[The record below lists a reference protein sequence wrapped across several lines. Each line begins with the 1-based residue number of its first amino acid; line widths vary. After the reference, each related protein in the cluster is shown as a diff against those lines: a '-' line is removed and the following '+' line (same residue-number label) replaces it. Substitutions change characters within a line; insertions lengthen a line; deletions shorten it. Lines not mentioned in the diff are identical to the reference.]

1 MCPFSLLFVLTS
13 PHPSLFPFRDALLRE
28 GQEQISM
35 SFWNDPLKVAADW
48 LMGIFTG
55 WGMPE
60 VAAQILIGFLGIFVL
75 ISLLMVLDIF
85 LVWVERKVV
94 SRFQDRIGPNRV
106 GPFGLIQPFADIIKL
121 LIKEDITPGGADRVV
136 YNIAP
141 MLSMMSVL
149 ILWAVV
155 PLAPRII
162 GVDLNI
168 GALYIIAA
176 GAIGTLS
183 IIMAGWS
190 SNNKFALIGA
200 FRQVAVMVSFEIP
213 MLTMLLIPTIFAGSM
228 GFNAITEA
236 QDIWFFW
243 LAPLAAIIFLIA
255 AIAELGRAPFDM
267 SEGESELVAGF
278 NTEYSGMKFGM
289 FYAGELLH
297 AFTFGGFWAI
307 LFFGG
312 YRFFGLERVSAFLAI
327 AVIIFK
333 AFIGY
338 WIIMWIKYTLM
349 RIRIDHMLAF
359 NWKFLTPL
367 AFTLLMVVAL
377 MNALLKGTPTLVYV
391 AGMFLSN
398 LGLGWIALEVVRS
411 YSHGEREKVEGP
423 KPVVEAVH
431 H

>member
-1 MCPFSLLFVLTS
+1 
-13 PHPSLFPFRDALLRE
+13 
-28 GQEQISM
+28 M
-35 SFWNDPLKVAADW
+35 SFWKDPLKVAAEW
-48 LMGIFTG
+48 LMSIFSS

-60 VAAQILIGFLGIFVL
+60 TLAQVLIGFLGIFVL
-75 ISLLMVLDIF
+75 IALLMVVDIF

-121 LIKEDITPGGADRVV
+121 LIKEDTTPGGADKVV

-155 PLAPRII
+155 PLAPTIL

-168 GALYIIAA
+168 GVLYIIAA

-213 MLTMLLIPTIFAGSM
+213 MLAMLLIPTILTGSM
-228 GFNAITEA
+228 GTAAIIEG
-236 QDIWFFW
+236 QSVWYFW
-243 LAPLAAIIFLIA
+243 LSPLGALIFLIA

-267 SEGESELVAGF
+267 AEGESELVSGY
-278 NTEYSGMKFGM
+278 NIEYSGMKFGM

-297 AFTFGGFWAI
+297 AFTFGGFLAI
-307 LFFGG
+307 MFFGG
-312 YRFFGLERVSAFLAI
+312 YRFFGLEKISPFLAI
-327 AVIIFK
+327 AVLVFK

-338 WIIMWIKYTLM
+338 WIIMWVKYTLM

-367 AFTLLMVVAL
+367 AFTLIIVTAL
-377 MNALLKGTPTLVYV
+377 MNALLSGFDLWIYV
-391 AGMFLSN
+391 LGMFLSN
-398 LGLGWIALEVVRS
+398 ILVAWGALEIARS
-411 YSHGEREKVEGP
+411 YSRREREKVEGP
-423 KPVVEAVH
+423 KPVVETAH

>member
-1 MCPFSLLFVLTS
+1 
-13 PHPSLFPFRDALLRE
+13 
-28 GQEQISM
+28 M

-48 LMGIFTG
+48 LLGIFTA

-60 VAAQILIGFLGIFVL
+60 PAANLLIGFLGVLIL
-75 ISLLMVLDIF
+75 ISLLMVLDIG

-94 SRFQDRIGPNRV
+94 ARFQDRIGPNRL

-121 LIKEDITPGGADRVV
+121 MIKEDTTPAGADKVV
-136 YNIAP
+136 YNLAP

-149 ILWAVV
+149 ILWAIV
-155 PLAPRII
+155 PLAPTIL

-168 GALYIIAA
+168 GVLYIVAA

-183 IIMAGWS
+183 IIMAGWA

-200 FRQVAVMVSFEIP
+200 FRQVAVMISFEVP
-213 MLTMLLIPTIFAGSM
+213 MLATLLIPTILSGSM
-228 GFNAITEA
+228 GTAHIIA
-236 QDIWFFW
+236 SQDIWYVLLSPLGALIFF
-243 LAPLAAIIFLIA
+243 LA
-255 AIAELGRAPFDM
+255 AIAELGRAPFDLA
-267 SEGESELVAGF
+267 EGESELVAGY
-278 NTEYSGMKFGM
+278 NIEYSGMKFGM

-312 YRFFGLERVSAFLAI
+312 YRFFGLEQVSPFLAI
-327 AVIIFK
+327 AVLFFK

-338 WIIMWIKYTLM
+338 WLIMWVRYTLL

-367 AFTLLMVVAL
+367 AFTLIMVTAL
-377 MNALLKGTPTLVYV
+377 MNALLSGAPTWLYV
-391 AGMFLSN
+391 AGMFFSN
-398 LGLGWIALEVVRS
+398 LLVAWGALEIARS
-411 YSHGEREKVEGP
+411 YSRKERERIEG
-423 KPVVEAVH
+423 KRVVQAGH
-431 H
+431 S

>member
-1 MCPFSLLFVLTS
+1 
-13 PHPSLFPFRDALLRE
+13 
-28 GQEQISM
+28 M

-48 LMGIFTG
+48 LMSILTG

-60 VAAQILIGFLGIFVL
+60 VAAQVLIGFLGVFLL
-75 ISLLMVLDIF
+75 ISILMVLDIF

-121 LIKEDITPGGADRVV
+121 LIKEDITPGGADKVV

-149 ILWAVV
+149 ILWAIV
-155 PLAPRII
+155 PLAPTIL

-213 MLTMLLIPTIFAGSM
+213 MLTMLLIPTILAGSM
-228 GFNAITEA
+228 GMNAIIEK
-236 QDIWFFW
+236 QDIWFVW
-243 LAPLAAIIFLIA
+243 LAPLGALIFLIT

-267 SEGESELVAGF
+267 AEGESELVAGY

-297 AFTFGGFWAI
+297 AFTYGGFLSI

-312 YRFFGLERVSAFLAI
+312 YRFFGLEQVSPFLAI

-333 AFIGY
+333 AFVGY
-338 WIIMWIKYTLM
+338 WVIMWVKYTLL

-367 AFTLLMVVAL
+367 SFTLLMVTAL
-377 MNALLKGTPTLVYV
+377 VNALLAGTAAWLYV

-398 LGLGWIALEVVRS
+398 VVLAWAALEIARS
-411 YSHGEREKVEGP
+411 YGRKEREKVEGV
-423 KPVVEAVH
+423 KNVVTTSRSIP
-431 H
+431 

>member
-1 MCPFSLLFVLTS
+1 
-13 PHPSLFPFRDALLRE
+13 
-28 GQEQISM
+28 M
-35 SFWNDPLKVAADW
+35 SFLQDPLKVAADW
-48 LMGIFTG
+48 LMGLFTG

-60 VAAQILIGFLGIFVL
+60 IAAQILIGFLGIFLL

-121 LIKEDITPGGADRVV
+121 LIKEDTTPGGADKVV

-190 SNNKFALIGA
+190 SNNKYALIGA

-213 MLTMLLIPTIFAGSM
+213 MLTMLLIPTIFARSM
-228 GFNAITEA
+228 GFNAIIEA

-243 LAPLAAIIFLIA
+243 LAPLAVVIFLIA

-267 SEGESELVAGF
+267 AEGESELVAGY

-312 YRFFGLERVSAFLAI
+312 YRFFGLEQVSAFLAI

-349 RIRIDHMLAF
+349 RIRIDHMLSF

-367 AFTLLMVVAL
+367 AFVLLMVIAL
-377 MNALLKGTPTLVYV
+377 LNALLAGTPPLVYTAV
-391 AGMFLSN
+391 MFLAN
-398 LGLGWIALEVVRS
+398 VAVGWVALEIARS
-411 YSHGEREKVEGP
+411 YSRKERERVEG
-423 KPVVEAVH
+423 VQQIVEVQH
-431 H
+431 

>member
-1 MCPFSLLFVLTS
+1 
-13 PHPSLFPFRDALLRE
+13 
-28 GQEQISM
+28 M

-48 LMGIFTG
+48 LLGVLTR

-60 VAAQILIGFLGIFVL
+60 IAASILIGFLGVLLL

-121 LIKEDITPGGADRVV
+121 MIKEDTTPGGADKVI

-155 PLAPRII
+155 PLAPTIL

-168 GALYIIAA
+168 GVLYIIAA

-183 IIMAGWS
+183 ILMAGWS

-213 MLTMLLIPTIFAGSM
+213 MLTMLLIPTIFSGSM
-228 GFNAITEA
+228 GMGKIIESQNV
-236 QDIWFFW
+236 WYFF
-243 LAPLAAIIFLIA
+243 LAPLAALIFLIA

-267 SEGESELVAGF
+267 AEGESELVSGY
-278 NTEYSGMKFGM
+278 NIEYSGMKFGM

-312 YRFFGLERVSAFLAI
+312 YRFFGLERVSPFLAI
-327 AVIIFK
+327 AIIIFK
-333 AFIGY
+333 AFLGY
-338 WIIMWIKYTLM
+338 WIIMWVKYTLM
-349 RIRIDHMLAF
+349 RIRIDHMLGF

-367 AFTLLMVVAL
+367 AFVLLMVTAL
-377 MNALLKGTPTLVYV
+377 MNALLSGTSTWFYV
-391 AGMFLSN
+391 TAMFLSN
-398 LGLGWIALEVVRS
+398 VVVAWIALEIARA
-411 YSHGEREKVEGP
+411 YSRKQRERTEGA
-423 KPVVEAVH
+423 KAEALAEAAQH
-431 H
+431 

>member
-1 MCPFSLLFVLTS
+1 
-13 PHPSLFPFRDALLRE
+13 
-28 GQEQISM
+28 M
-35 SFWNDPLKVAADW
+35 SFLNDPLKVAADW
-48 LMGIFTG
+48 LLGIFTG
-55 WGMPE
+55 WGMP
-60 VAAQILIGFLGIFVL
+60 VTAALILIGFLGVLLL

-94 SRFQDRIGPNRV
+94 ARFQDRLGPNRV
-106 GPFGLIQPFADIIKL
+106 GPWGLIQPFADIIKL
-121 LIKEDITPGGADRVV
+121 IIKEDTTPGGADKVV
-136 YNIAP
+136 YNLAP

-155 PLAPRII
+155 PLAPTML

-168 GALYIIAA
+168 GVLYIIAA
-176 GAIGTLS
+176 GAIGALS

-200 FRQVAVMVSFEIP
+200 FRQVAVMVSFEVP

-228 GFNAITEA
+228 GMGAITES
-236 QDIWFFW
+236 QDVWFFF
-243 LAPLAAIIFLIA
+243 LAPLAAVIFLIA

-267 SEGESELVAGF
+267 AEGESELVSGY
-278 NTEYSGMKFGM
+278 NIEYSGMKFGM

-312 YRFFGLERVSAFLAI
+312 YRFFGLEKVSPFLAI
-327 AVIIFK
+327 ATILFK
-333 AFIGY
+333 AFVGY
-338 WIIMWIKYTLM
+338 FIIMWIKYTLL

-367 AFTLLMVVAL
+367 AFTLLMVTAL
-377 MNALLKGTPTLVYV
+377 MNALLAGTPTWLYV
-391 AGMFLSN
+391 SLMFLSN
-398 LGLGWIALEVVRS
+398 VVVAWIALEIART
-411 YSHGEREKVEGP
+411 YSRREREKVEGS
-423 KPVVEAVH
+423 KAGSLVEIEAAH
-431 H
+431 Q

>member
-1 MCPFSLLFVLTS
+1 
-13 PHPSLFPFRDALLRE
+13 
-28 GQEQISM
+28 M

-60 VAAQILIGFLGIFVL
+60 LLAQILIGFLGIFILVA
-75 ISLLMVLDIF
+75 LLMVLDIA

-94 SRFQDRIGPNRV
+94 ARFQDRIGPNRL
-106 GPFGLIQPFADIIKL
+106 GPFGLIQPFADIVKL
-121 LIKEDITPGGADRVV
+121 IIKEDTTPGGADKVV

-155 PLAPRII
+155 PLAPTIL

-168 GALYIIAA
+168 GVLYIIAA

-213 MLTMLLIPTIFAGSM
+213 MLATLLIPTILAGSM
-228 GFNAITEA
+228 GTSAIVEGQT
-236 QDIWFFW
+236 IWYF
-243 LAPLAAIIFLIA
+243 LLSPLGALIFLIA

-267 SEGESELVAGF
+267 AEGESELVSGY
-278 NTEYSGMKFGM
+278 NIEYSGMKFGM

-307 LFFGG
+307 MFFGG
-312 YRFFGLERVSAFLAI
+312 YRFFGLEKVSPFLAI
-327 AVIIFK
+327 AIILFK

-338 WIIMWIKYTLM
+338 WIIMWVKYTLM
-349 RIRIDHMLAF
+349 RIRIDHMLSF

-367 AFTLLMVVAL
+367 AFVLLMVTAL
-377 MNALLKGTPTLVYV
+377 MNTLLAGTPTWLYI

-398 LGLGWIALEVVRS
+398 VLVAWIALEIARS
-411 YSHGEREKVEGP
+411 YSRREREKVERP
-423 KPVVEAVH
+423 KPVVETAH